1 MFIVKNKLKQYTYT
15 GKVVFRG
22 LCNWLCW
29 IEKAIAAL
37 EYCFW
42 DAAAVLALPERFPR
56 WLRPTNMLE
65 RFILEIRRRE
75 KVIQIFLN
83 MESAYRLV
91 GAFCAERHEEWFTER
106 RYLDM
111 DECFQWRAN
120 RLGADPFGEVSPPDR
135 LLYLSKSKLQ
145 QNIDNVH
152 IRYTPYTIRS

>member
-1 MFIVKNKLKQYTYT
+1 MFIVNNKLNQYTYT
-15 GKVVFRG
+15 GKVVSRG

-37 EYCFW
+37 EYCFC
-42 DAAAVLALPERFPR
+42 DATAVLALPERYPK

-83 MESAYRLV
+83 MELAYRLV

-111 DECFQWRAN
+111 DDCFQ
-120 RLGADPFGEVSPPDR
+120 
-135 LLYLSKSKLQ
+135 
-145 QNIDNVH
+145 
-152 IRYTPYTIRS
+152 